1 MTETL
6 LDELARTSDPEPSK
20 AAAGLDHSGLCAR
33 ALVALVRGGAAT
45 TDELLGR
52 LEEPVP
58 DRNTL
63 ARRMTTLVKKGLAV
77 DTGMKRPSTRGV
89 PVTVFAATPKG
100 REVARG

>member
-1 MTETL
+1 MSTL
-6 LDELARTSDPEPSK
+6 FDHLARVDDPPPSK

-58 DRNTL
+58 DRNVL
-63 ARRMTTLVKKGLAV
+63 ARRMTTLVRRGLAT
-77 DTGMKRPSTRGV
+77 DALPKRPGRKGV
-89 PVTVFAATPKG
+89 PVTVFAATARG